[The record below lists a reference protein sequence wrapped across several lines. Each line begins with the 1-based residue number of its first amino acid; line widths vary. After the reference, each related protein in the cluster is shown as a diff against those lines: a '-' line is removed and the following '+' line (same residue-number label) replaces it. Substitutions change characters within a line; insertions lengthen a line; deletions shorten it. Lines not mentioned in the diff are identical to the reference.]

1 MPQAHN
7 PLPAA
12 RAIRPKRPSITLK
25 IGYFMQTR
33 PYAVPTLLEL
43 IRTHRFRIPQFQRNF
58 RWSNAQIKLL
68 VDSMARNYPMGSLL
82 ALAKNPEIP
91 LQSRSIDAYV
101 SKPDVDN
108 LASSDCDLPDTDSLF
123 YVLDG
128 QQRLTSIARVFLN
141 GDPNRAFYFD
151 LKEMIEGF
159 SSEDDNTSWIKVP
172 RRRKGKSL
180 TVANTTGGSGRILQW
195 LDASK
200 KEIYVYEYLT
210 DSGEVPDCQND
221 MTRRCQV
228 AAQIKNIFD
237 TLKNYQIP
245 IVVLERD
252 AGLGVYLPSL

>member
-1 MPQAHN
+1 
-7 PLPAA
+7 
-12 RAIRPKRPSITLK
+12 
-25 IGYFMQTR
+25 MQTR

-58 RWSNAQIKLL
+58 RWTNAQIKLL

-101 SKPDVDN
+101 SQPDVN
-108 LASSDCDLPDTDSLF
+108 SLTSDYDLPDTDSLF

-141 GDPNRAFYFD
+141 GDPKRAFYFD
-151 LKEMIEGF
+151 LKEIIESF
-159 SSEDDNTSWIKVP
+159 SSEDDNTSWIKAP
-172 RRRKGKSL
+172 RRRKENPDRREHNRWIR
-180 TVANTTGGSGRILQW
+180 ADIAM
-195 LDASK
+195 LDSSK
-200 KEIYVYEYLT
+200 TEVYVYEYLT

-245 IVVLERD
+245 SNRSD
-252 AGLGVYLPSL
+252 PSHFFYAARGRGGTSSPWRRAVITSARYFHGQALRFL